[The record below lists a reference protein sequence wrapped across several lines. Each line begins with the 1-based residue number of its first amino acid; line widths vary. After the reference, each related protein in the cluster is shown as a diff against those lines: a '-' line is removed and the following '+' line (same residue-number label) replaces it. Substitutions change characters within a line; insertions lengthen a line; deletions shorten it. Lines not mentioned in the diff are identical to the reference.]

1 MSDFVSGNKIVLLR
15 NGTEYFPALQQAIDA
30 AQYEIHL
37 QTYIFED
44 DAVGRAVA
52 EALMR
57 AAGRG
62 VSACLLL
69 DGFGCKEIPP
79 AFVIE
84 LQTAGVEVLF
94 YRPKISPWTLRRR
107 RLRRLHRK
115 VAVIDGRIAFVG
127 GINIIDDM
135 NAPDHMPPRVDYAV
149 SVEGLLLAQIHASTR
164 RLWRRTA
171 WARLLRVDAG
181 RLAGH
186 VRPQAAGPMW
196 AAYVVRDNIWH
207 RRAIENVYLEAIDS
221 ARHEIVIANSY
232 FLPGVRFRRALVGAA
247 RRGVRVVLLLQSR
260 VEYVLLDYAS
270 RALYDQ
276 MLDAGVEIHEYQK
289 SLMHSKVAVIDGHWA
304 TVGSSNIDP
313 FSLLLAREANVVVE
327 DAGFAGELRQ
337 DLERSI
343 QNGASRVSQAS
354 WRHDH
359 FGRRLVARLLYGLI
373 RFFMGVVIGYPE
385 RR

>member
-1 MSDFVSGNKIVLLR
+1 MSGFVAGNKVVLLR
-15 NGTEYFPALQQAIDA
+15 NGTEYFPALQRAIDA

-37 QTYIFED
+37 QTYIYEVD
-44 DAVGRAVA
+44 QAGRAVA
-52 EALMR
+52 EALKR

-62 VSACLLL
+62 VSVCLLL
-69 DGFGCKEIPP
+69 DGFGCKEIPKG
-79 AFVIE
+79 FVLE
-84 LQTAGVEVLF
+84 LQAAGVDVLV
-94 YRPKISPWTLRRR
+94 YRPKISPWTLKRR

-135 NAPDHMPPRVDYAV
+135 NAPDHIPPRVDYAV
-149 SVEGLLLAQIHASTR
+149 SVEGPLLAQIRASTR
-164 RLWRRTA
+164 RLWRRMA
-171 WARLLRVDAG
+171 WTRLLRVDGGRMKG
-181 RLAGH
+181 RLQPQIAGS
-186 VRPQAAGPMW
+186 MW

-207 RRAIENVYLEAIDS
+207 RRDIENAYLEAIDS
-221 ARHEIVIANSY
+221 ARSEIVIANSY
-232 FLPGVRFRRALVGAA
+232 FLPGIRFRRALVGAS

-260 VEYVLLDYAS
+260 VEYLLLDYAS

-313 FSLLLAREANVVVE
+313 FSLLLAREANVVVD
-327 DAGFAGELRQ
+327 DAGFAFELRQ
-337 DLERSI
+337 DLELAI
-343 QNGASRVSQAS
+343 QSGSRQVSPAD
-354 WRHDH
+354 WRRAH
-359 FGRRLVARLLYGLI
+359 FGRRLIARVLYGLI
-373 RFFMGVVIGYPE
+373 RFFMGVIGYPE